1 MTFFLIFVAASL
13 TASALVVSAS
23 VVSSRISRSEPWEE
37 YYEYESELEQ
47 ETILQPAPQPFS

>member
-1 MTFFLIFVAASL
+1 MTFLLIFVVASL

-23 VVSSRISRSEPWEE
+23 VVSSRISHSEPWEE
-37 YYEYESELEQ
+37 YYESESEQ